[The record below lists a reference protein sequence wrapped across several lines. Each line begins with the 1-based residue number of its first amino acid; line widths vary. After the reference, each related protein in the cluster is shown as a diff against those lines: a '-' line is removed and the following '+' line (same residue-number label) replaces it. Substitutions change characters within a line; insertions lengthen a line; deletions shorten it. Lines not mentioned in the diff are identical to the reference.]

1 MNVLNIE
8 LELMFH
14 PEVFYN
20 TSFLKNLQE
29 LQWSPTVSKVAEE
42 EPAILQNFLE
52 LLFFVTLVDAT
63 FEIYI

>member
-1 MNVLNIE
+1 MNV

-42 EPAILQNFLE
+42 EPAIFQNFLE
-52 LLFFVTLVDAT
+52 LLFFVTLVDAI

>member
-1 MNVLNIE
+1 
-8 LELMFH
+8 MFH

-29 LQWSPTVSKVAEE
+29 LQWSPTVNKVAEE